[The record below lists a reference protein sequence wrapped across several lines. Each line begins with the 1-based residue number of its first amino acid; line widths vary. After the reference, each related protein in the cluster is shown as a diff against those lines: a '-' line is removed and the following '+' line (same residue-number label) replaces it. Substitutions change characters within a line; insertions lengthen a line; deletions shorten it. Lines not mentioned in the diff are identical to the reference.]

1 MMQQNYSQRFQMQI
15 PQEHIYTGLEMMGNF
30 DAEFEKLSKNYTVQN
45 GAKVKNFIKQHENI
59 LEFIHELTPL
69 INDYF
74 PNYQKIIEFCEDPEF
89 SDLDFVMIYIESS
102 AYEQDKEILDKFKNE
117 PVYMSKFSKNING
130 LLCVELW

>member
-1 MMQQNYSQRFQMQI
+1 MQRNYSQRFQMQI

-102 AYEQDKEILDKFKNE
+102 AYVQDKVILDKFK
-117 PVYMSKFSKNING
+117 PAPFGPIR
-130 LLCVELW
+130 LTI

>member
-1 MMQQNYSQRFQMQI
+1 MQQNYSQKLEMQI
-15 PQEHIYTGLEMMGNF
+15 PQENIYTGLEIMGNF
-30 DAEFEKLSKNYTVQN
+30 NAEFEKLSENFTVHN
-45 GAKVKNFIKQHENI
+45 KSKVKHFIKQHENI

-74 PNYQKIIEFCEDPEF
+74 PNYKKIIEFCQDPEF
-89 SDLDFVMIYIESS
+89 SQLDFVMIYIESS
-102 AYEQDKEILDKFKNE
+102 AYETDKEILDKFKNE